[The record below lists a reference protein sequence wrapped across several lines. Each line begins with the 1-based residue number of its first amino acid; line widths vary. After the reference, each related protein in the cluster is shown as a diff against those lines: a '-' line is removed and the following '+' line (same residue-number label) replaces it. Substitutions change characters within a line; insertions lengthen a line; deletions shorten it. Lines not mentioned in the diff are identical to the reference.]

1 MFLKSFCVSAV
12 SGAVG
17 FAVLQPAGRWWLL
30 VVVGVEFITEGDFAG
45 RVPVALAVVRIWI

>member
-17 FAVLQPAGRWWLL
+17 RTLA
-30 VVVGVEFITEGDFAG
+30 VVGGEFITEGDFAG
-45 RVPVALAVVRIWI
+45 RVPVVLAVVRIWN